1 MEIISYVGGFSAA
14 RVGAAQLPK
23 IGLPKLRLRPFYP
36 LLALKKIGSFLWL
49 LPVLAAVALVP
60 FAANKAFELMQS
72 RANPLS
78 LKNEAV
84 DELAGQLEEILG
96 ATVTHK
102 EILTRDNPSME
113 LC

>member
-1 MEIISYVGGFSAA
+1 MSLVGT
-14 RVGAAQLPK
+14 Q
-23 IGLPKLRLRPFYP
+23 
-36 LLALKKIGSFLWL
+36 L
-49 LPVLAAVALVP
+49 LP
-60 FAANKAFELMQS
+60 FKTTAFHQGDFVEVTDETPHCVFIMENIQPERLGDLQD
-72 RANPLS
+72 
-78 LKNEAV
+78 AV